1 MPREHVMATDLPIL
15 SERTRRVL
23 ATLVRE
29 HIETGEPVAS
39 QALVRRGGF
48 ALSSAT
54 IRNILVMLEELGY
67 LRQPHTSAGRVP
79 TDLGYRSYVDR
90 LLKRP
95 RTSRPAALA
104 EAQVLE
110 QIANLPDADA
120 ETVLST
126 VPHMLAQAT
135 HAVAFALMP
144 ESATAAFHRIEFVPL
159 GAGRVLVI
167 VVARTSQVTHKVV
180 DLDAGVGVRELEQA
194 ANYLNSEFS
203 GLPLAEVRRA
213 ILERLSHERVLYD
226 RVLARALRLARAS
239 FDGVGASRPLFVE
252 GTSSLVDEVSE
263 AHSGITLAALGA
275 LVRMIE
281 EKHRLVHLLT
291 KYIDGPGL
299 TVVIGNEHPDPELRE
314 FSLVAS
320 TCADGDFAGTVGLI
334 GPLRMQYLPCHPDG
348 RPRGRVRLPAPEP
361 RGQDAASGG
370 LVSARNIQ
378 PRMTDEV
385 LEQQPGGAAVDP
397 GPGGPPQDPST
408 GKPAS
413 AEGDAGLEALR
424 DELAQCHDRLLRTA
438 AEFDNYRKRTERER
452 REHADRTVEALLLDL
467 VAVADD
473 FERALDADAG
483 GGSVEAYRQGVELTH
498 RRLLDLLSRRGV
510 TPIEATGADFDPN
523 LHQAVTTEPA
533 GNRRDGEVTEQLR
546 RGYMIGERLLRPAMV
561 KVART

>member
-1 MPREHVMATDLPIL
+1 M
-15 SERTRRVL
+15 
-23 ATLVRE
+23 
-29 HIETGEPVAS
+29 
-39 QALVRRGGF
+39 
-48 ALSSAT
+48 
-54 IRNILVMLEELGY
+54 
-67 LRQPHTSAGRVP
+67 P

-194 ANYLNSEFS
+194 ANYLNTEFS
-203 GLPLAEVRRA
+203 GLPLAEVRRT

-239 FDGVGASRPLFVE
+239 FDGVGTSRPLFVE

-299 TVVIGNEHPDPELRE
+299 TVVIGNEHPDPEAPRVQPGGIHLRGRG
-314 FSLVAS
+314 FHGHRRLDRAA
-320 TCADGDFAGTVGLI
+320 ADAV
-334 GPLRMQYLPCHPDG
+334 LPSHPDG
-348 RPRGRVRLPAPEP
+348 GPRRRVRLPAPEP

-370 LVSARNIQ
+370 FVSARNIQ
-378 PRMTDEV
+378 PRMTDEA
-385 LEQQPGGAAVDP
+385 LEQQPGGAAAEP
-397 GPGGPPQDPST
+397 GPGGPPQDRST
-408 GKPAS
+408 GEPPPRRATRASRPSGTNWHSATIASCGPRPNSTTTAS
-413 AEGDAGLEALR
+413 APNARGASLPIAPWRRSCSTWSPSPTTSSARSSADA
-424 DELAQCHDRLLRTA
+424 
-438 AEFDNYRKRTERER
+438 
-452 REHADRTVEALLLDL
+452 
-467 VAVADD
+467 
-473 FERALDADAG
+473 AG
-483 GGSVEAYRQGVELTH
+483 GGVEAYRQGVELIH
-498 RRLLDLLSRRGV
+498 RRLLDLLGRRGV
-510 TPIEATGADFDPN
+510 TPIEAMGADFDPN

-533 GNRRDGEVTEQLR
+533 GDRRDGEVTEQLR